1 MSYIT
6 TLALKYI
13 LLERY
18 IFRYNATYK
27 LTKQT
32 RKTMKTNKLDKTLI
46 DNFYNK
52 IQTKEF
58 DEIFAISYP
67 IAIIQKVIFSRGET
81 FLKENYGL
89 LNSEVDVLSLLYTNN
104 KALTPTQLYD
114 LTIFSSGGMTKVLKR
129 LEDRG
134 LIHREAKQNDKRCV
148 LVSLSQKGKE
158 LVKTSL
164 DAVSKECYSYFKALK
179 KDEQKTLATL
189 LKKVLDS
196 L

>member
-1 MSYIT
+1 MSHIT
-6 TLALKYI
+6 TLTLKYI

-81 FLKENYGL
+81 F
-89 LNSEVDVLSLLYTNN
+89 
-104 KALTPTQLYD
+104 
-114 LTIFSSGGMTKVLKR
+114 
-129 LEDRG
+129 
-134 LIHREAKQNDKRCV
+134 
-148 LVSLSQKGKE
+148 
-158 LVKTSL
+158 
-164 DAVSKECYSYFKALK
+164 
-179 KDEQKTLATL
+179 
-189 LKKVLDS
+189 
-196 L
+196 